1 MVCCIAFISCKT
13 TIGTTFRV
21 AYLNRKKLN
30 SYRITLLFVCLS
42 VAVNGINL
50 KFELKEPKN
59 LASESMSKKYGNELF
74 NGNGRNASPKKQF
87 FAN

>member
-1 MVCCIAFISCKT
+1 M
-13 TIGTTFRV
+13 
-21 AYLNRKKLN
+21 
-30 SYRITLLFVCLS
+30 LFVCLS